1 MLGRLYNLCDFC
13 MIAVSMGNLAQKKWI
28 ERVVPTQKDPIVI
41 DGNRENPE
49 KSCNSSGFTENGKR
63 RSSKNLFFFCWR
75 NQIFQQSNPFYS
87 VSNRDSQNEK
97 YQSYHWLINFC
108 SVVFPDKY
116 LRFIGDI
123 LKHCGQCSIMKVKSN
138 LKFKA
143 NISP

>member
-1 MLGRLYNLCDFC
+1 MYDCRFHGKFGTKEVDRTAGANSKGSNCNWWESRKSREILQQLRFHGKW
-13 MIAVSMGNLAQKKWI
+13 QKTKL
-28 ERVVPTQKDPIVI
+28 
-41 DGNRENPE
+41 E
-49 KSCNSSGFTENGKR
+49 KSV
-63 RSSKNLFFFCWR
+63 FFCWR

-138 LKFKA
+138 LKCKA